1 MATKISRINPDQLHT
16 PPGYHQITVVETG
29 RMAFLAGQCP
39 IDAAGVLVG
48 EGDINA
54 QIDQVVA
61 NAMTALGAVGAEPS
75 DVVRTM
81 IYVVSDGITVLG
93 AVWERL
99 TQSPLGPAFTTAST
113 LLGVTQLG
121 FRGQLTEVDLTAA
134 LPA

>member
-61 NAMTALGAVGAEPS
+61 NAMTALGAVGAALR
-75 DVVRTM
+75 VR
-81 IYVVSDGITVLG
+81 IG
-93 AVWERL
+93 
-99 TQSPLGPAFTTAST
+99 
-113 LLGVTQLG
+113 
-121 FRGQLTEVDLTAA
+121 
-134 LPA
+134 

>member
-1 MATKISRINPDQLHT
+1 MATKITRINPDQLHT

-75 DVVRTM
+75 DVVRTV
-81 IYVVSDGITVLG
+81 IYVVSDGTTVLG
-93 AVWERL
+93 TVWERL
-99 TQSPLGPAFTTAST
+99 TQSPPGPAFTTAST